1 MAKEKTVEISVA
13 TVFSGKRDERQAF
26 IELIL
31 QKRRANTKPGRP
43 VVDASTHGRYTGGK
57 VFSDVRVE

>member
-1 MAKEKTVEISVA
+1 MAKEKSVEISVA

-26 IELIL
+26 VELIL
-31 QKRRANTKPGRP
+31 YKRRAKSKSGQPLI
-43 VVDASTHGRYTGGK
+43 DAATRGRYNDGK